1 MERAF
6 GVFVAVLATA
16 AFGLGSVAAQEATPA
31 ASDPPPLPGQSA
43 EAEREFRTS
52 GARDGALAFRFGV
65 GEFVDAASA
74 AAALPAVVERIRA
87 QPNLAALRPATAPAF
102 GDEAHAFAGPVPSGE
117 TTLETVILIV
127 RADRYLYLW
136 IASGLA
142 SDPFPDLIAVAER
155 VFARPAPCRRPRR
168 ATARRRGCWAACRRS
183 TTCRPGSS
191 CRRKRARSKRR
202 RRRLLEAQPRARLPG
217 DLVRGNRGVPLRDAR
232 RCDRPVD

>member
-155 VFARPAPCRRPRR
+155 VFARPAPADASP
-168 ATARRRGCWAACRRS
+168 APGDGTAPW
-183 TTCRPGSS
+183 
-191 CRRKRARSKRR
+191 
-202 RRRLLEAQPRARLPG
+202 LLGRLPTLN
-217 DLVRGNRGVPLRDAR
+217 DLPAGFVMSKEASEVEAVATPVP
-232 RCDRPVD
+232 